1 MPRVRVA
8 DRELPLPRS
17 RIARIVIGVALV
29 LFGIL
34 GFLPILGFWMVPLG
48 LAVLSIDIPVVRR
61 WRRRAEVWILRRWAA
76 WRARRAEKPDP
87 PAR

>member
-17 RIARIVIGVALV
+17 RIARIAIGVGLV
-29 LFGIL
+29 FFGIL

-48 LAVLSIDIPVVRR
+48 LVVLSIDVPIVRR
-61 WRRRAEVWILRRWAA
+61 WRRRAEVWVLRRWAA
-76 WRARRAEKPDP
+76 WRGRPAENVDP
-87 PAR
+87 PPR